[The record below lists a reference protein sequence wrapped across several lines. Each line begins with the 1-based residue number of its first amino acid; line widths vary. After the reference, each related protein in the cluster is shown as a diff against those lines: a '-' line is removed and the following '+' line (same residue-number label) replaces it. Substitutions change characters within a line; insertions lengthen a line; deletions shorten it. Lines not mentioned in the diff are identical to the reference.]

1 MNLRCMLRR
10 SKLSN
15 PAERTDRYGLVC
27 LSLFLICAFTVVRG
41 EAQETA
47 PAQETELEDLVNIDF
62 RADLRLFTVMAALNA
77 AGFDYE
83 RPNQDMSPVRQ
94 AVRLA
99 LKDLEPSL
107 SSRLAAFYQSHRGI
121 EEESRQQIAYTSL
134 ALLIADAP
142 AFSLTEE
149 EDTIPND
156 VLKIQGF
163 AQLVEEFYR
172 IAQIETLWSRFRGS
186 YQAES
191 RAYRPVLEKVIE
203 DILRY
208 FRIGPRR
215 VLNRQM
221 ILIPDLL
228 NAKDLVNARNLDR
241 TYYIVVGPTD
251 EPGKNY
257 SSLQHEYLHVL
268 VDPLVE
274 KFAAQL
280 RSRKEIL
287 KVARAQPKLKQEF
300 RDSATLVVIESLI
313 ESIVLR
319 LHPPSD
325 LSDQMFRLFRQGT
338 VLVPFFYR
346 ELVSYEQGRMLS
358 FPTYAE
364 FLLQSAGA
372 DSLED
377 DIKRMDVIEARIQE
391 RDRQAAEDQLQ
402 ARRKVERR
410 NLISSMLS
418 EAGQLISR
426 REFELARQKLGK
438 LLEEDP
444 ENGNA
449 YFYLGQIADQL
460 EEPLRSYEHYQR
472 AAESPSNPPWIRAWS
487 LVRMGKFLAFK
498 DQFSQARQ
506 RFEEALTYEGELRG
520 ARNRA
525 ERAIKE
531 LPRPE

>member
-1 MNLRCMLRR
+1 MLSRPT
-10 SKLSN
+10 LFN
-15 PAERTDRYGLVC
+15 PAERTDRSVLVC
-27 LSLFLICAFTVVRG
+27 LSLLLICAITAVKG
-41 EAQETA
+41 EN
-47 PAQETELEDLVNIDF
+47 QETEPAKATKLEDLVNIDF

-107 SSRLAAFYQSHRGI
+107 SSRLTAFYQSHRDI
-121 EEESRQQIAYTSL
+121 QEESRQQIAYTSL

-149 EDTIPND
+149 EDTIPDD
-156 VLKIQGF
+156 VLKIQSF
-163 AQLVEEFYR
+163 VKLVEEFYR
-172 IAQIETLWSRFRGS
+172 VAQIERLWPRFRDA

-191 RAYRPVLEKVIE
+191 QAYRPVLEKVIE

-215 VLNRQM
+215 VLNRQI
-221 ILIPDLL
+221 ILIPNLL

-251 EPGKNY
+251 EPENNY

-268 VDPLVE
+268 IDPLVE

-280 RSRKEIL
+280 GSRKEIL
-287 KVARAQPKLKQEF
+287 KLAHAQPKLKRVY
-300 RDSATLVVIESLI
+300 RDSVTLVVIESLI
-313 ESIVLR
+313 ESIALR
-319 LHPPSD
+319 LRPPRD
-325 LSDQMFRLFRQGT
+325 LSAQILRLFRQGT

-346 ELVSYEQGRMLS
+346 ELVAYEESRMLS

-372 DSLED
+372 DSLKD
-377 DIKRMDVIEARIQE
+377 DTKRMDVIEAKIQE
-391 RDRQAAEDQLQ
+391 RDRQEAERQLQ
-402 ARRKVERR
+402 AQQEVERR

-418 EAGQLISR
+418 EAGRLISSQ
-426 REFELARQKLGK
+426 EFEAARQKLGQ
-438 LLEEDP
+438 LLDEDP
-444 ENGNA
+444 GNGNA

-460 EEPLRSYEHYQR
+460 EEHQHSFEYYQL
-472 AAESPSNPPWIRAWS
+472 AAEAPSNPPWIRAWS
-487 LVRMGKFLAFK
+487 LVRMGKFLAFQ
-498 DQFSQARQ
+498 DQFAQARL
-506 RFEEALTYEGELRG
+506 RFEEALTFEGELRG
-520 ARNRA
+520 ARDRA